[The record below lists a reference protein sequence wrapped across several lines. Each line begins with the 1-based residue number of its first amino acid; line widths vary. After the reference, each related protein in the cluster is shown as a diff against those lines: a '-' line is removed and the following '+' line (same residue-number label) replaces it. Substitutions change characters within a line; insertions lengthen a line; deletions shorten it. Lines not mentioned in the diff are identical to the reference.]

1 MYSELQGLSINIELA
16 RKVLA
21 HHENTITITI
31 EEIQRIV
38 SEFYKIRIAD
48 LKSTG
53 RARQIVVP
61 RQIAMYLIK
70 KFLDKSLVD
79 IGRAFGGRDHTTVI
93 NSLEKVESLQ
103 SKDAQFKND
112 IDELITIIH
121 NITGL

>member
-1 MYSELQGLSINIELA
+1 M
-16 RKVLA
+16 
-21 HHENTITITI
+21 
-31 EEIQRIV
+31 
-38 SEFYKIRIAD
+38 
-48 LKSTG
+48 
-53 RARQIVVP
+53 P

>member
-1 MYSELQGLSINIELA
+1 
-16 RKVLA
+16 VLA
-21 HHENTITITI
+21 HHENTTTISI

-38 SEFYKIRIAD
+38 AEYYKIRIAD
-48 LKSTG
+48 MKSSS
-53 RARQIVVP
+53 RAKPIVVP

-79 IGRAFGGRDHTTVI
+79 IGRAFGDRDHTTVI

-103 SKDAQFKND
+103 SKDPQFKND
-112 IDELITIIH
+112 IDELINLIH

>member
-1 MYSELQGLSINIELA
+1 M
-16 RKVLA
+16 A

-79 IGRAFGGRDHTTVI
+79 IGRAFGGRDHTTLI